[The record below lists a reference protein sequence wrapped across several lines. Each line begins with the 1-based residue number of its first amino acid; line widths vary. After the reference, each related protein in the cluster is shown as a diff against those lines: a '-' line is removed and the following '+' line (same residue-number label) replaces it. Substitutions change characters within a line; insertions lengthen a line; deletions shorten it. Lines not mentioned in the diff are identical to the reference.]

1 MNIERLEILLKK
13 VESAAGIITILKENE
28 KIYKQQIHELN
39 TQLQIITKQ
48 NADLKD
54 KMSNNEKIHDTIE
67 QKIINILERLP
78 DFENIESNT
87 PVTTEKSDNHSV
99 TSEAVVENK
108 DEKKEEDD
116 DNKII
121 EPETITSFASEPNE
135 TDTSF
140 SFDFGTTEKNKTIS
154 DDTTMSPQFDEHEDN
169 EEVYSN
175 MFAFDDIIDDANDS
189 ESSFFEQEDIDL
201 PKGVL

>member
-28 KIYKQQIHELN
+28 KIYKQQIQELN
-39 TQLQIITKQ
+39 SQLQIITNQ
-48 NADLKD
+48 NTELKD
-54 KMSNNEKIHDTIE
+54 KMSNSEKIHDTIE

-87 PVTTEKSDNHSV
+87 PVTTEKTENQSIHSEPV
-99 TSEAVVENK
+99 IES
-108 DEKKEEDD
+108 KEEKE
-116 DNKII
+116 DNKVI
-121 EPETITSFASEPNE
+121 ESETITSFASEPE
-135 TDTSF
+135 EVDTSF
-140 SFDFGTTEKNKTIS
+140 SFDFGTTEKNNIIS
-154 DDTTMSPQFDEHEDN
+154 DDNTISPQFDEHEDS

>member
-13 VESAAGIITILKENE
+13 VESAAGIIAILKENE

-54 KMSNNEKIHDTIE
+54 KMSNSEKIHDTIE

-87 PVTTEKSDNHSV
+87 PVTTEKQENHSIN
-99 TSEAVVENK
+99 SEPVLESKEKNK
-108 DEKKEEDD
+108 E
-116 DNKII
+116 II
-121 EPETITSFASEPNE
+121 ESDTITSFASEPKE
-135 TDTSF
+135 IDTSF

-154 DDTTMSPQFDEHEDN
+154 DDTTISPQFDEHEDN